1 MAQPTMP
8 ARGDRNAPTFDSSK
22 PRELPRY
29 FSDLE
34 FHFTRCNI
42 TDAAEMKSHAT
53 RFLSVRDQDA
63 WEALTEFIT
72 DGTTYADF
80 KSAVLKLYPG
90 TDADRKYSLADLDV
104 LIGAYARTGILSK
117 GDFSEFYRDFTA
129 ISTFLIRKDRL
140 SAAEQ
145 SRAFR
150 RAMQP
155 QSLWD
160 RMHQRLQIKKPDV
173 HPDDP
178 YGLADLKE
186 AADCALQSTS
196 VAPTTSESSALASH
210 PPIKQESEV
219 ATFVTLLV
227 DALAKSGV
235 LSPQNSNQPSYSNSA
250 PRNSNARPDGCT
262 YCSGPHYI
270 ANCEIVTSDAQAGC
284 CKRNINGRV
293 VLPSGTFVPREIQG
307 HNLRERM
314 EEWHRINPGQIAAP
328 QLMLDT
334 HANYPS
340 PNRLTIEERQKSIDE
355 ENQVLENMRQ
365 AQYALQTRAQA
376 RRVAEA
382 GGPVEELERPIR
394 QTFQPLKPPSASAAT
409 NRAPSA
415 PAPAEIPF
423 QLAPEHP
430 YANAR
435 DAAYAEPK
443 GRNYRVQPPPPA
455 PAKRHDPAYR
465 TIAPVFDHKTANEVF
480 DRSMN
485 TPVTLSQRE
494 LLSISPDVRAR
505 YKDATTGRRT
515 ATDAPIA
522 ATMPQLLNTVEN
534 PLPFDSEPNA
544 LVASDDFPTLY
555 DAGVLPDPGELAVA
569 VDSCAIRSVMP
580 IVDNQERIEC
590 IYDTGSQIVA
600 MSEAVCNSLQLSYNP
615 RITINMESANGSI
628 TPSLGLAR
636 NVPFKFGSITMKERR
651 SMHLLTALK
660 FALSNAL
667 EGLLNDE
674 RSASLSYL
682 INIQ

>member
-1 MAQPTMP
+1 
-8 ARGDRNAPTFDSSK
+8 TFDSSK
-22 PRELPRY
+22 ARELPRY

-42 TDAAEMKSHAT
+42 TDAGQMKSHAT
-53 RFLSVRDQDA
+53 RFLNVRDQDA
-63 WEALTEFIT
+63 WEAITEFTT
-72 DGTTYADF
+72 DGTTYEDF

-104 LIGAYARTGILSK
+104 LIGAYAHTGNLSK
-117 GDFSEFYRDFTA
+117 GDFSEFYRDFTV

-186 AADCALQSTS
+186 AADRALQSTS
-196 VAPTTSESSALASH
+196 VAPTTSESPSLASQA
-210 PPIKQESEV
+210 PIKQESKV
-219 ATFVTLLV
+219 ATLVTLLV

-235 LSPQNSNQPSYSNSA
+235 LNGQNSNQQSYPNTAS
-250 PRNSNARPDGCT
+250 RNSSPRPDGCA

-270 ANCEIVTSDAQAGC
+270 ANCEIVASDAQAGR
-284 CKRNINGRV
+284 CKRNVNGRV
-293 VLPSGTFVPREIQG
+293 VLPSSAFVPREIQG
-307 HNLRERM
+307 RNLRERM
-314 EEWHRINPGQIAAP
+314 EEWHRINPGQIAVP
-328 QLMLDT
+328 QLMLDNR
-334 HANYPS
+334 ANYSS

-355 ENQVLENMRQ
+355 ENRVLGNMRQ

-382 GGPVEELERPIR
+382 GGPVEEPERPIH
-394 QTFQPLKPPSASAAT
+394 QTFQPPPAAT

-415 PAPAEIPF
+415 TAPAEIPV
-423 QLAPEHP
+423 QLAPEHS

-443 GRNYRVQPPPPA
+443 GRNYGVQPPPPA

-485 TPVTLSQRE
+485 TPVTLSQHE
-494 LLSISPDVRAR
+494 LLSISPDVRAQ

-522 ATMPQLLNTVEN
+522 PTMPQLLNTVEN

-544 LVASDDFPTLY
+544 LVASDDFATLY

-590 IYDTGSQIVA
+590 IYDTVRAPAYDILLGRPFDKLTESRV
-600 MSEAVCNSLQLSYNP
+600 VN
-615 RITINMESANGSI
+615 SANGDQTI
-628 TPSLGLAR
+628 TIRDR
-636 NVPFKFGSITMKERR
+636 NTGEELTIPTVPRGCGRER
-651 SMHLLTALK
+651 T
-660 FALSNAL
+660 
-667 EGLLNDE
+667 
-674 RSASLSYL
+674 
-682 INIQ
+682 